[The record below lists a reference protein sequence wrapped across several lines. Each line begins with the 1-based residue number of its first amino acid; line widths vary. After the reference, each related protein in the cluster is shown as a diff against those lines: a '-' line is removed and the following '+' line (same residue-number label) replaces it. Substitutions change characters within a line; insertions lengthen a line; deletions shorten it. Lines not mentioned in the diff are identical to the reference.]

1 MAYFNYFP
9 TTVYD
14 VRGDKN
20 NVRIDRV
27 TNVLV
32 RARKKLEIS
41 NAALFEQYFIQDG
54 DRADTLAYQFY
65 KDSTLHWL
73 IMYANYMTNPYYDWP
88 LTYFDLQKFIDKKYP
103 NNRNGIHHWENSD
116 GKVVDEPGT
125 IIAPGGVTAGS
136 ATSINNFLYE
146 EKENDKKRT
155 IDIIRIEYVSRIV
168 REFKKLIIE

>member
-1 MAYFNYFP
+1 MAYFTYFP

-20 NVRIDRV
+20 NIRIDRI

-32 RARKKLEIS
+32 RARKKLEIT

-88 LTYFDLQKFIDKKYP
+88 LTYFDLQKFVAKKYTDI
-103 NNRNGIHHWENSD
+103 NGVHHYEDDD
-116 GKVVDEPGT
+116 GNEVQEPGT
-125 IIAPGGVTAGS
+125 LEAPGVTAGG
-136 ATSINNFLYE
+136 ATAITNFLYE
-146 EKENDKKRT
+146 ERLNDEKRT
-155 IDIIRIEYVSRIV
+155 IDIIRVEYVSQIV
-168 REFKKLIIE
+168 REFKKLIVE

>member
-1 MAYFNYFP
+1 MAYFTYFP

-20 NVRIDRV
+20 NIRIDRI

-32 RARKKLEIS
+32 RARKKLEIT

-88 LTYFDLQKFIDKKYP
+88 LTYFDLQKFVAKKYD
-103 NNRNGIHHWENSD
+103 NINGVHHYEDDD
-116 GKVVDEPGT
+116 GNVVQEPGT
-125 IIAPGGVTAGS
+125 LEAPGVTAGG
-136 ATSINNFLYE
+136 ATAITNFLYE
-146 EKENDKKRT
+146 ERLNDEKRT
-155 IDIIRIEYVSRIV
+155 IDIIRVEYVSQIV
-168 REFKKLIIE
+168 REFKKLIVE